1 MTFLALFWLNVGL
14 LALFAVLLQ
23 REGLLGFAKGGKWYL
38 TWFAVGLITLMDEL
52 TSIFYAPA
60 EAHRFIGLPAIF
72 FIAATSLLMRVLS
85 TRMVEIAQ
93 ILELHDIRGGGVY
106 SFSYFVLGPVA
117 SFVAVSS
124 IMVSYILTACIS
136 TVSAVING
144 TAFLPLG
151 PAIQQGLILAII
163 WAIAGLNIL
172 GIRENARVTFGIFIV
187 AAFVLLNLIALGLLH
202 MAPGSPAVIL
212 GSATS
217 VARSVT
223 GFGLP
228 HAVAIVTVGIASCIL
243 AYSGIES
250 VIQTAGLCQNWRDIS
265 KAYWFLALTVGIV
278 TPLISALALSAPIDF
293 ARHEGDLITHWATVV
308 GNVPFGV
315 VVGLV
320 GSVILVMAVN
330 TAYVA
335 SSELLERVAHRY
347 RFDWLVATNRR
358 ASLYRI
364 HCLNATL
371 YTSIILLTEG
381 SQAILA
387 EMYAVSLLASF
398 CINIGCL
405 LIYRY
410 FQGTK
415 EIREYHTSRTGT
427 LVLEAILV
435 ACFVYLAAHRP
446 YGTAL
451 WAGVVGVLLTTAIP
465 FSRRYGPEAAEVRRS
480 DYPMEML
487 LALGETDGRLDVY
500 FRRPG
505 EIDIVQ
511 ASPTSAFITLFS
523 SRQPIPDRVA
533 PNHYRF
539 PIQGGSVYRS
549 MTAIL
554 ALLQEE
560 LDGREVH
567 VHFGWPTSSWLDR
580 LAVGVFVANLMR
592 LPKLFPKLTFS
603 IDAVARM
610 GAATAATAA
619 AGQLAGS

>member
-117 SFVAVSS
+117 SFVAVAS

-364 HCLNATL
+364 HCLNAIL

-446 YGTAL
+446 YGPAL

-549 MTAIL
+549 ITAIL

-603 IDAVARM
+603 IDAVARV
-610 GAATAATAA
+610 GAAAAANAA

>member
-1 MTFLALFWLNVGL
+1 MTFLALFWLNIGL

-60 EAHRFIGLPAIF
+60 EAHRFIGLQAIF
-72 FIAATSLLMRVLS
+72 FIAGTSLLMRVLS

-117 SFVAVSS
+117 SFVAVAS

-151 PAIQQGLILAII
+151 PATQQGLILAII
-163 WAIAGLNIL
+163 WAVAGLNIL

-202 MAPGSPAVIL
+202 MAPGSPDVIL

-250 VIQTAGLCQNWRDIS
+250 VIQTAGLCQTWRDIS

-415 EIREYHTSRTGT
+415 EIREYHTSRAGT

-505 EIDIVQ
+505 EIDLVH

-603 IDAVARM
+603 IDAVARV
-610 GAATAATAA
+610 GAAAAASAA